1 MTQGLVQWA
10 KAMVAG
16 CKRVEV
22 ESGRQRSS
30 GMAVRWS
37 LEDRGKDHEE
47 REKSGRKLLAQL
59 VLEGTNG
66 SSSSLLL
73 LLTPLCT

>member
-1 MTQGLVQWA
+1 MQAGRGGKWKA
-10 KAMVAG
+10 KKLRHG
-16 CKRVEV
+16 GQV
-22 ESGRQRSS
+22 ES
-30 GMAVRWS
+30 S

-66 SSSSLLL
+66 NSSSLLL

>member
-1 MTQGLVQWA
+1 MRLSQMNCVYDPGSGPVGECTA
-10 KAMVAG
+10 KAVVAG

-37 LEDRGKDHEE
+37 L
-47 REKSGRKLLAQL
+47 
-59 VLEGTNG
+59 V
-66 SSSSLLL
+66 
-73 LLTPLCT
+73 